1 MKTEDK
7 INKYLKEEFNDE
19 DTYFDG
25 SFTVNFTIT
34 ANDQNSPDEK
44 KTEKMF
50 MKNLKNITKFME
62 KLSGVGDVEV
72 SNLKIN

>member
-1 MKTEDK
+1 MKPEDK

-34 ANDQNSPDEK
+34 AIDQNSPDEK
-44 KTEKMF
+44 KTGKMF